1 MRVAAALLLSLAP
14 LSPGAAAAAPPAWLR
29 QAVITTPA
37 DAAASAIVLLD
48 EVEVTV
54 TADGKM
60 RTLRRYA
67 VRVRDR
73 SARDAAVVR
82 EAYLTGSGK
91 VRSMRGWIVRRG
103 GEATDLGDDSVA
115 DLAMVNND
123 VYNEVRVRVLAAAD
137 QLSDGDV
144 FGAEVESEDRVLFSQ
159 LEWHLQERW
168 PVRAVRRRL
177 TLPSGWRASSVTF
190 NAPPLAATTSGT
202 SWQWETRD
210 LPEIHLEE
218 GMPPLTDLVPRL
230 AVSFFGRAGE
240 RSPGQ
245 FETWQDVANWLHSL
259 SAPASS
265 IPPPVVLK
273 AKELTSSSSSQF
285 EKIASIGQYAQR
297 VQYVSIQTGVGRGGG
312 YQPRPPSLVLE
323 RNYGDCKDKAGLVR
337 EMLAAIGIKAYLVSI
352 FSGDRNYVRADWPS
366 PQQFNHAIVAISIS
380 PEVEAASVVN
390 HARLGRLLLFDPTD
404 EYTPLGELPLHE
416 QGSLALIVSADG
428 GTLERMPAS
437 SPERTWTHGSLK
449 GVVDGRGAFLG
460 RVRQTSH
467 GARASDTRAEFR
479 RLGPAGFRQAIQ
491 RRLASAVQGGQ
502 LSQLEPVDRPQQH
515 QFEVAMDISVQ
526 QFAQPLGG
534 LLIVKP
540 PFTYGGEFPTLSADR
555 RRFPVV
561 LEFSRI
567 EETVQIELEGGL
579 RVDEV
584 PQPASFESAFGR
596 YSLAYSASGAGIEAR
611 RTLIVHGQVV
621 PPGQYAELKAFVD
634 KIRAADGVPVVL
646 ARK

>member
-1 MRVAAALLLSLAP
+1 MRVAVALLLSLAP

-29 QAVITTPA
+29 QAVNTSPA
-37 DAAASAIVLLD
+37 DPAASAIVLLD

-60 RTLRRYA
+60 RTFRRYA

-82 EAYLTGSGK
+82 EAYVTGSGK
-91 VRSMRGWIVRRG
+91 VRSMRGWIVRSG
-103 GEATDLGDDSVA
+103 GEARDLGDDNVA

-123 VYNEVRVRVLAAAD
+123 VYNEVRVKVLAAAD
-137 QLSDGDV
+137 QLADGDV

-210 LPEIHLEE
+210 LPEIHIEE

-240 RSPGQ
+240 QSPGQ
-245 FETWQDVANWLHSL
+245 FENWQDVANWLHSL

-265 IPPPVVLK
+265 IPPPVAQK
-273 AKELTSSSSSQF
+273 AKELTSASSSQF

-337 EMLAAIGIKAYLVSI
+337 ELLAAIGIKAYLVSI
-352 FSGDRNYVRADWPS
+352 FSGDRNYVRAEWPS

-380 PEVEAASVVN
+380 PEVEAASVFN

-491 RRLASAVQGGQ
+491 RRLSSAVQGGQ

-515 QFEVAMDISVQ
+515 EFEVAMDIWVQ

-540 PFTYGGEFPTLSADR
+540 PFSYGGEFPALSADR